1 MEAKYRRDGA
11 KFIINASNTL
21 GLHYDTTATGVTFY
35 HRFFMIQS
43 FKTFD
48 RWVVASACL
57 LLAGKVEETPKK
69 CKDILKV
76 AKAQLTE
83 QQWVKFGADPK
94 EELLTHERILLQ
106 TIKFDLQV
114 QHPYAY
120 LLKFA
125 KALKGDKSK
134 IEKLVQMAWN
144 FINDS
149 LCTTLCLQ
157 WEPQCIAVAFL
168 YLGGK
173 LTKYDLQGA
182 TASHSKSWWRN
193 FVDTVDSHDLES
205 ICHQVL
211 DMYSDKSTEG
221 TQDESVTQDT
231 TGATA
236 LGSAY
241 NVPLVPVMV
250 QQASGQN
257 PSGMTIFPATF
268 TSGAQYL
275 ISTTVAGNTHN
286 KVPAVSTPSTPTA
299 QQPLAFSTLSVCVA
313 APPIPQL
320 FINTQAPSPLVQPV
334 TLLGYQPQ
342 VLAPSPMPPQ
352 YRPPPPP
359 PPPTTPVQGMAY
371 TQLHTHIVATP
382 PRGTAPGTTLGTPT
396 LPQTYS
402 QVWRR

>member
-1 MEAKYRRDGA
+1 METKYRRDGA

-48 RWVVASACL
+48 RWIVASACL

-76 AKAQLTE
+76 AKAQLADH
-83 QQWVKFGADPK
+83 QWVKFGADPK

-144 FINDS
+144 FVNDS

-157 WEPQCIAVAFL
+157 WEPQCVAVAFL

-211 DMYSDKSTEG
+211 DMYSDKSSEG
-221 TQDESVTQDT
+221 TQDEAVSQDT
-231 TGATA
+231 TVLSST
-236 LGSAY
+236 SK
-241 NVPLVPVMV
+241 VPLIPGMV
-250 QQASGQN
+250 QHTPASGLAVL
-257 PSGMTIFPATF
+257 PATF
-268 TSGAQYL
+268 MASTQYL
-275 ISTTVAGNTHN
+275 IGTGSDHSKAA
-286 KVPAVSTPSTPTA
+286 AVSTPSTPTT
-299 QQPLAFSTLSVCVA
+299 QQPLAFSTLSVGVGVA
-313 APPIPQL
+313 APPMPQL
-320 FINTQAPSPLVQPV
+320 FINTQPMVQPV

-342 VLAPSPMPPQ
+342 LLAQSPMGAQ
-352 YRPPPPP
+352 YRPVPP
-359 PPPTTPVQGMAY
+359 TPVQGMTYIGA
-371 TQLHTHIVATP
+371 ATP
-382 PRGTAPGTTLGTPT
+382 PGATPPGTTLRTPT
-396 LPQTYS
+396 MPQAYT